1 MWTSKKSVALSIA
14 ACFGFA
20 AILTAAVGI
29 FLFGQVGTIETNLVF
44 DVGFLLSAAFVY
56 AALYGLIRLL
66 FNIKKSRVF
75 IRENVTYLR
84 RISWCCFGV
93 TAVALIGGLLYK
105 GLPYSFFLFIAF
117 LAAAIGLV
125 LRVVKNV
132 MECAVE
138 LKAENELTI

>member
-1 MWTSKKSVALSIA
+1 MWNSKKSVVLSIA
-14 ACFGFA
+14 ACLGFA
-20 AILTAAVGI
+20 VILAAALGV
-29 FLFGQVGTIETNLVF
+29 FLFGEVGTIETDLVF
-44 DVGFLLSAAFVY
+44 DIGFLLCTALAY
-56 AALYGLIRLL
+56 IALYCLIRLL
-66 FNIKKSRVF
+66 MNIQKNRVF
-75 IRENVTYLR
+75 IRGNVAYLR

-93 TAVALIGGLLYK
+93 TAVSLIGGLLYK
-105 GLPYSFFLFIAF
+105 GLPYTFFLFIAF